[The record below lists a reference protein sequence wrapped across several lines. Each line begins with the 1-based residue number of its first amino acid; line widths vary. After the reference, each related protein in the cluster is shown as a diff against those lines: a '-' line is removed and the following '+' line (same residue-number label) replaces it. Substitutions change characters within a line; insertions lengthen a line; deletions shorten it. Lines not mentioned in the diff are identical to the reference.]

1 MRVAQ
6 ASVCVARVIVF
17 VGMLP
22 KEWMDVPPPPCG
34 RSDLATGGLREI
46 VSGCVDGT
54 FVSCMHKI
62 SGE

>member
-1 MRVAQ
+1 
-6 ASVCVARVIVF
+6 
-17 VGMLP
+17 
-22 KEWMDVPPPPCG
+22 MDVPPPPCG